1 MVQDLKGASKK
12 EVWTQALGQN
22 IHRLRKVKNMT
33 LKSTAAALHISPR
46 TLSRLERGI
55 IGKGMRVDVVLDAAR
70 LFRVRIASLFGPV
83 DENGAGDS

>member
-1 MVQDLKGASKK
+1 MCLEVISLTKK
-12 EVWTQALGQN
+12 EEWSRALGQN
-22 IHRLRKVKNMT
+22 IHRLRKEKNMT